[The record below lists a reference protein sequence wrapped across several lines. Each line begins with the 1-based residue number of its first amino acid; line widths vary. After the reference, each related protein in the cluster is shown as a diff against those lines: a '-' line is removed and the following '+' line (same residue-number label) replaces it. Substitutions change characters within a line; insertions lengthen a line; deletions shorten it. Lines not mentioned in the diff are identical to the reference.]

1 MGQEMIVDRSKRLN
15 AYAELRR
22 ASRVAPGKE
31 GRTARSPEAD
41 TASSLRTDVSVSA
54 EAVLFSKMK
63 EQLRVLPEIR
73 EDRVEEL
80 RKKLL
85 EGRYF
90 VSPED
95 IAGKLTGEDSA

>member
-1 MGQEMIVDRSKRLN
+1 MGQEMIIDRSKRLN
-15 AYAELRR
+15 AYSEV
-22 ASRVAPGKE
+22 SRTSGVSAGKD
-31 GRTARSPEAD
+31 GRPVRSPEAD
-41 TASSLRTDVSVSA
+41 AAAGLKTEVDVSA

-90 VSPED
+90 VTPDDTAEKL
-95 IAGKLTGEDSA
+95 AGDDHA